1 MRGLALLGL
10 LAGPVAA
17 QGWMSN
23 DDAKNWAWDRLKGR
37 TFYLRDAQGQTLWRQ
52 GEFTFERLPY
62 AEQNRELL
70 RMLGQGR
77 AARRTA
83 LLVLGDRS
91 LADWA
96 KPALQAR
103 GDRDEVALFL
113 LAKGYKLPEAKDP
126 WAYLDPADRLERP
139 WGHGIGL
146 HKDGGAWRLQVIPSP
161 ALMGVLP
168 TSGGLPKALERAP
181 VPTALAR
188 LRQLRSGLLDLRR
201 LAAGPDGI
209 PAALAQ
215 GSRLGFLLRH
225 LDPWLD
231 QGLAALGPLAEREAW
246 VMHYGFQRDDMG
258 PSQGTLVWL
267 PGELPA
273 RTRLLLEL
281 LKLNPSSK
289 GARTRTDTWEHRG
302 HSETVTVLRASGG
315 LLYLWSNDE
324 GTWLSDR
331 APALKAVL
339 FPEARETFGDRAVWG
354 RVATAGLRSQTDLS
368 LWIIPRFGADATF
381 ERVAQRRQALK
392 LAQPTWPNPF
402 VAKAAP
408 RGLALSGALGAGPTE
423 ALVQSLLRL
432 DHLGDLPEPVLAAFM
447 EDGKALSPA
456 QKAAYEKDLAQVRAR
471 NRERKALRSELTTLM
486 GMLDLRGAALAWNGW
501 TPEPPP
507 GPGKPE
513 QRFGGFA
520 EPGRTPSLALALPA
534 KAGQGAAL
542 SASLQRLWPR
552 LFKGQPQKRA
562 FGTAELTRIRT
573 GQAFNPCFA
582 VVADHLVAGSDDK
595 AVERVVA
602 GLLGQAPTLADVPGE
617 AYGRFELDGPA
628 LAREVEVLLLAYLK
642 EGGWQPFEGQNA
654 TAEEAAAEL
663 AATYGPFLGAVK
675 ALGRQTWHLASTPA
689 GFELTPR

>member
-10 LAGPVAA
+10 LAGPAVA

-23 DDAKNWAWDRLKGR
+23 PDAKNWAWDRLKGR
-37 TFYLRDAQGQTLWRQ
+37 SYYLRNAQGEPQWNQ
-52 GEFTFERLPY
+52 GERSFDQLPY
-62 AEQNRELL
+62 PDQNRELL

-77 AARRTA
+77 ASRRAA
-83 LLVLGDRS
+83 LLVLGDRP

-96 KPALQAR
+96 KAALQAR

-113 LAKGYKLPEAKDP
+113 LAKNHRLSGAKDP

-146 HKDGGAWRLQVIPSP
+146 HKDSTAWRLQVIPSP
-161 ALMGVLP
+161 ALMGTLP
-168 TSGGLPKALERAP
+168 QNGGLPSALERAP

-188 LRQLRSGLLDLRR
+188 LRQLRPGLLELRK
-201 LAAGPDGI
+201 LAAGPEGI

-215 GSRLGFLLRH
+215 GSRLGFLMRH

-246 VMHYGFQRDDMG
+246 VMHYGFQRDDLG
-258 PSQGTLVWL
+258 PSSGTLVWL
-267 PGELPA
+267 PGELPT

-302 HSETVTVLRASGG
+302 HTETVTVLRASGG
-315 LLYLWSNDE
+315 LLYLWADKD

-331 APALKAVL
+331 APVLKAAM
-339 FPEARETFGDRAVWG
+339 FPEARETFGDRALWA
-354 RVATAGLRSQTDLS
+354 RVATAGLRPGTDLS
-368 LWIIPRFGADATF
+368 LWMIPRFGADATF

-408 RGLALSGALGAGPTE
+408 RGLALAGSLGAGPTE
-423 ALVQSLLRL
+423 ALVQSVLRL
-432 DHLGDLPEPVLAAFM
+432 DHLGDLAEPTLAVFM
-447 EDGKALSPA
+447 EDGKALSPK
-456 QKAAYEKDLAQVRAR
+456 QKTAYDKAVAQVRAR
-471 NRERKALRSELTTLM
+471 NRERKALREDLATLL
-486 GMLDLRGAALAWNGW
+486 GLLDLRGAALAWNGW
-501 TPEPPP
+501 TPAPPP

-520 EPGRTPSLALALPA
+520 EPGRTPSLALALPV

-542 SASLQRLWPR
+542 AASLQRLWPR
-552 LFKGQPQKRA
+552 LFKGQPQKRP

-595 AVERVVA
+595 AVERMVA

-617 AYGRFELDGPA
+617 AYGRFELDGPV
-628 LAREVEVLLLAYLK
+628 LARDVEALLLAYLK

-663 AATYGPFLGAVK
+663 AATFGPFLGAVK